1 MSLSVHIIK
10 KLGKFSLKVDFETEG
25 ERMALL
31 GLSGSGKSMT
41 LKCIAGIETPDAG
54 RIVLDGRVLFD
65 QEKHIHLPPQKRQVG
80 YLFQNYA
87 LFPHMTVLQNLRVGA
102 PKGTDLQEALA
113 RFRLEGLGHLR
124 PAQLSGGQ
132 QQRVALAR
140 ILLSKPQCLLL
151 DEPFSALDSHLAL
164 QMEWE
169 LSRMLE
175 EFGGEILY
183 VSHNCNEVRRLCDT
197 VCVLDNG
204 SSVEKTTVSEL
215 FSAPKTVAAARLAG
229 FHNLTEAVPVDGHH
243 VHCPKWGVTLRCAG
257 EVPTDCIA
265 VAVKQLR
272 PAESGE
278 ENRLTGICI
287 GSTRDE
293 SLFVLQTADGGLL
306 YAPVQGDVCLPAE
319 EIIPLK
325 ESFVCNK

>member
-1 MSLSVHIIK
+1 MALSVHMEK
-10 KLGKFSLKVDFETEG
+10 KLGSFFLKVDFETAG

-31 GLSGSGKSMT
+31 GLSGSGKSMS

-65 QEKHIHLPPQKRQVG
+65 SEKHINLPPQKRHVG

-102 PKGTDLQEALA
+102 SKETDLQEALV

-164 QMEWE
+164 QMELE
-169 LSRMLE
+169 LARMLE
-175 EFGGEILY
+175 DFGGDILY
-183 VSHNCNEVRRLCDT
+183 VSHNCAEVRRLCDR
-197 VCVLDNG
+197 VCVLSEG
-204 SSVEKTTVSEL
+204 RSVEHISVSDL
-215 FSAPKTVAAARLAG
+215 LSAPQTVAAARLAG
-229 FHNLTEAVPVDGHH
+229 FHNLTEAERLDEHH
-243 VHCPKWGVTLRCAG
+243 VFCPQWGLTLRCAA
-257 EVPTDCIA
+257 EVPEDCTA
-265 VAVKQLR
+265 VAVKLLR
-272 PAESGE
+272 PAVSGE
-278 ENRLTGICI
+278 ENTATGTCL
-287 GSTRDE
+287 GSTRDG
-293 SLFVLQTADGGLL
+293 SLFVLRSPGGGLW
-306 YAPVQGDVCLPAE
+306 YAPIQGELCLPAE
-319 EIIPLK
+319 EILPLK
-325 ESFVCNK
+325 ESNSCNK

>member
-1 MSLSVHIIK
+1 MSLSVHIEK
-10 KLGKFSLKVDFETEG
+10 KLGAFSLKVEFETQG

-65 QEKHIHLPPQKRQVG
+65 SEKRINLPPQKRQVG

-102 PKGTDLQEALA
+102 PKGTDLQAALA
-113 RFRLEGLGHLR
+113 RFQLEGLGHLR

-140 ILLSKPQCLLL
+140 ILLNQPRCLLL
-151 DEPFSALDSHLAL
+151 DEPFAALDRHLAL

-175 EFGGEILY
+175 QFGGDILF
-183 VSHNCNEVRRLCDT
+183 VSHHSDEVRHLCDT
-197 VCVLDNG
+197 VCVLSDG
-204 SSVEKTTVSEL
+204 TSVETTTVSDL

-229 FHNLTEAVPVDGHH
+229 YHNIAQAERLDEHRVF
-243 VHCPKWGVTLRCAG
+243 CPQWGVTLRSAAEIPENC
-257 EVPTDCIA
+257 TA

-272 PAESGE
+272 AAVSGE
-278 ENRLTGICI
+278 ENTAATQTVGR
-287 GSTRDE
+287 TRDG
-293 SLFVLQTADGGLL
+293 SLFVLQSSGGGLW
-306 YAPVQGDVCLPAE
+306 YTTVQGEICLPPE
-319 EIIPLK
+319 EILPLL
-325 ESFVCNK
+325 

>member
-1 MSLSVHIIK
+1 MSLSVHIEK
-10 KLGKFSLKVDFETEG
+10 KLGSFSLKVDFETAG

-41 LKCIAGIETPDAG
+41 LKCIAGIETPDGG

-65 QEKHIHLPPQKRQVG
+65 SETHINLPPQKRRVG

-102 PKGTDLQEALA
+102 PKGTDLQEALV

-151 DEPFSALDSHLAL
+151 DEPFSALDGHLAL

-169 LSRMLE
+169 LARMLE
-175 EFGGEILY
+175 EFGGESIY
-183 VSHNCNEVRRLCDT
+183 VSHNGDEVRRLCDT
-197 VCVLDNG
+197 VCVLDGGN
-204 SSVEKTTVSEL
+204 SVEKTAVSTL
-215 FSAPKTVAAARLAG
+215 FSAPQTVAAAHLAG
-229 FHNLTEAVPVDGHH
+229 FRNLTEAQRVDVHH
-243 VHCPKWGVTLRCAG
+243 VFCPRWGVTLRCEA
-257 EVPTDCIA
+257 EVPADCTA
-265 VAVKQLR
+265 VAGRHLR
-272 PAESGE
+272 PASQGA
-278 ENRLTGICI
+278 ENRLSGTCL
-287 GSTRDE
+287 GSTRDGA
-293 SLFVLQTADGGLL
+293 LFLLQAPGGGLW
-306 YAPVQGDVCLPAE
+306 YAPGQGEFCLPAE
-319 EIIPLK
+319 EILPLK
-325 ESFVCNK
+325 ESNSCNK